1 MDFEQILMDLKNKKF
16 QPIYFLMGEETYFI
30 DEITDY
36 IAAHVLTNEEKVFNQ
51 LGLSMTQAITLFFK
65 QVNMYQGLPFV
76 VAIPNA
82 ETRQALEDALAGK
95 NLHKAEN
102 LDALFDELEA

>member
-1 MDFEQILMDLKNKKF
+1 MRKTTIISARIDPELKKN
-16 QPIYFLMGEETYFI
+16 T
-30 DEITDY
+30 
-36 IAAHVLTNEEKVFNQ
+36 EKVFNE
-51 LGLSMTQAITLFFK
+51 LGLTMTQAITLFLK
-65 QVNMYQGLPFV
+65 QVNMRQGLPFV

-102 LDALFDELEA
+102 VDALCEVGGCRQEG